1 MIFSKLLITA
11 ACTVMGFYM
20 ITGIPMFKDNLFEPI
35 LPCIM
40 FVVISYVISS
50 LFMDV
55 LGISADTLLYCYS
68 IELDL
73 HGGSV
78 KSCPPGFL

>member
-1 MIFSKLLITA
+1 MIFTKLLITA

-20 ITGIPMFKDNLFEPI
+20 ITGIEMFADNLFEPI
-35 LPCIM
+35 LPCVI
-40 FVVISYVISS
+40 FAVISYVVSS

-68 IELDL
+68 I
-73 HGGSV
+73 
-78 KSCPPGFL
+78 